1 MKQLILAF
9 GLTAAILAAIVGFSL
24 WEHNRPESSG
34 KFEVTGT
41 FVSAVVDGKQRMP
54 SSDGFIIFKFGLRV
68 SEAEL
73 ARMSE
78 NNLNFPNVAWQ
89 VEGEQLWDVEVR
101 STGNWCG
108 PLPGNGSL
116 VTIKSNGFTS
126 GVKITDLETGEV
138 YKSTGKCS
146 PAKTLFHY
154 RAVREGTYE
163 GVDKHDWSRE
173 VYDCKI
179 DPACRMQVWVEGEEP
194 PPLQK

>member
-163 GVDKHDWSRE
+163 GVDRHDWSRE

-179 DPACRMQVWVEGEEP
+179 DPTCRMQVWVEGEEP